1 MLERRVSARGH
12 MPEVPAIERRDP
24 ALEPFAH
31 DAPADV
37 DHALRGETE
46 VLEDRPGR
54 PRRTE
59 VVESDDRAF
68 VADPALPTEGDAD
81 LDAHALAN
89 VRRQGGVPTRLALAL
104 VTLPRLHRA

>member
-12 MPEVPAIERRDP
+12 MPEVPAIERRDA

-31 DAPADV
+31 DAPADGG
-37 DHALRGETE
+37 HAVRRETE

-54 PRRTE
+54 RRRTE
-59 VVESDDRAF
+59 VVKSDDRAF

-89 VRRQGGVPTRLALAL
+89 VRRGARLAIRL
-104 VTLPRLHRA
+104 VMRLQKRPD